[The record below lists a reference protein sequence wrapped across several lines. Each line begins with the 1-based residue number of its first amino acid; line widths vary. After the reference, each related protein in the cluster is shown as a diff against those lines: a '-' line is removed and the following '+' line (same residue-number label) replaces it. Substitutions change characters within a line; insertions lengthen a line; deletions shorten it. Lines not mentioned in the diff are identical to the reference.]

1 MSPAPAQLSPN
12 IASPSLTP
20 WRVTTASRAFA
31 LALIVGTVLGEESAT
46 EAAPLL
52 VALVVIAAVSSAL
65 EWNAPAHSRP
75 WIPVGEAMLVAVLL
89 SSGPLRPSLL
99 LYLAVPP
106 IVAGVRHG
114 WVTTV
119 NAGFA
124 VAVTTLCTVAV
135 MPDTGAVRD
144 RVLEATPWVII
155 GMGVGLLAS
164 WQTRSMRDI
173 EARQAPFV
181 AANQLVSQLHVLAS
195 RGSVGLDSVQQ
206 AVELE
211 AALRAET
218 GATRSA
224 VFIHRRRSEP
234 ELLSSHSADSPTP
247 IAPAPN
253 GIDVDSDPTILT
265 LWLHGGDQRLGSV
278 VLVRDAG
285 WNGELRARARDIAD
299 EFVLRLDTALL
310 FDDVRLMA
318 TAEERNRIAREM
330 HDGVAQEVV
339 ALGYIVDE
347 IESVSDQ
354 PETQQLAAS
363 LREEISRVVTELRF
377 SIFDLRHQVADHRL
391 SGALAEY
398 VREVSHGTD
407 LRVHL
412 LLDESGPALPSR
424 METELLRVAQEAI
437 GNVRRHAHA
446 GNLWVTLVSDGS
458 CVRLEIED
466 DGIGNA
472 LPKDRHWGLQTMKE
486 RAATIGA
493 DLDISPRHDGGTVV
507 RLQTRH
513 PAPAEGKLFHEH
525 HSPAR

>member
-1 MSPAPAQLSPN
+1 MA
-12 IASPSLTP
+12 T
-20 WRVTTASRAFA
+20 RAFV
-31 LALIVGTVLGEESAT
+31 LALIVGTVLGEESIT

-52 VALVVIAAVSSAL
+52 LALVVIAAVSSAL
-65 EWNAPAHSRP
+65 EWNAPSQSRP
-75 WIPVGEAMLVAVLL
+75 WIPVGEAFIVAVLL
-89 SSGPLRPSLL
+89 ASGPLQPGLL
-99 LYLAVPP
+99 LYLAIPP

-124 VAVTTLCTVAV
+124 TAITTVLTLAVI
-135 MPDTGAVRD
+135 PDSGAMRD
-144 RVLEATPWVII
+144 RMLEAAPWIFI

-164 WQTRSMRDI
+164 WQTRSMRDV
-173 EARQAPFV
+173 EARQAPFA
-181 AANQLVSQLHVLAS
+181 AANQLVSQLHTLAS
-195 RGSVGLDSVQQ
+195 RGTVGLDSAQQ
-206 AVELE
+206 AAELE
-211 AALRAET
+211 TALRAVT

-224 VFIHRRRSEP
+224 VFIYGRRSEP
-234 ELLSSHSADSPTP
+234 ELLSSHAERTRTSSAPTP
-247 IAPAPN
+247 DATETSDDPA
-253 GIDVDSDPTILT
+253 VMTV
-265 LWLHGGDQRLGSV
+265 WLHRGEQRSGCV

-285 WNGELRARARDIAD
+285 WTEELRVRALTVAD
-299 EFVLRLDTALL
+299 EFALRLDTAIL
-310 FDDVRLMA
+310 FDDVRMMA

-354 PETQQLAAS
+354 PETQELAAS
-363 LREEISRVVTELRF
+363 LRKEISRVVTELRL

-412 LLDESGPALPSR
+412 LLDESGPTLPSR
-424 METELLRVAQEAI
+424 TETELLRVAQEAI
-437 GNVRRHAHA
+437 GNVRRHARA

-458 CVRLEIED
+458 RVRLEIED

-472 LPKDRHWGLQTMKE
+472 LPRDRHWGLQTMKE

-493 DLDISPRHDGGTVV
+493 DIDISPRHDGGTSV
-507 RLQTRH
+507 RLQTRP
-513 PAPAEGKLFHEH
+513 PALIEGKRSHEH
-525 HSPAR
+525 QSPAR